1 MRADD
6 RSIYLRK
13 GAEGLCIVKTGQC
26 ILVAL
31 YDTSSTQ
38 PGEATKVVED
48 LADYLL
54 SVGY

>member
-1 MRADD
+1 MR
-6 RSIYLRK
+6 R

-31 YDTSSTQ
+31 YDTSVTQ
-38 PGEATKVVED
+38 AGDATKVVED